1 MGKIENG
8 KVLAIPIAPNAIDPG
23 FDSIKAIKERVE
35 LNEELMKTL
44 KNVVESSSIM
54 KKINA
59 KIHKIKLVND
69 YLEQKEIRM
78 VTDAK
83 VQIALA
89 ENEFTI
95 LRIGK

>member
-1 MGKIENG
+1 M
-8 KVLAIPIAPNAIDPG
+8 AIPIAPIAIDPG
-23 FDSIKAIKERVE
+23 FDPMKAIKEGVE

-44 KNVVESSSIM
+44 KNVIESSSIM
-54 KKINA
+54 KKIQA
-59 KIHKIKLVND
+59 QIHRIKLVND
-69 YLEQKEIRM
+69 YLEKKEIQM

-83 VQIALA
+83 VQLALA

>member
-1 MGKIENG
+1 M
-8 KVLAIPIAPNAIDPG
+8 AIPIAPIAIDPG
-23 FDSIKAIKERVE
+23 FDPMKAIKEGVE

-44 KNVVESSSIM
+44 KNVIESSSIM

-59 KIHKIKLVND
+59 EIHKIKLVND

-78 VTDAK
+78 VMNAK
-83 VQIALA
+83 VQLALA

>member
-1 MGKIENG
+1 M
-8 KVLAIPIAPNAIDPG
+8 AIPIAPIAIDPG
-23 FDSIKAIKERVE
+23 FDPMKAIKEGVE
-35 LNEELMKTL
+35 LNKELIKTL
-44 KNVVESSSIM
+44 TNVVESSSIM
-54 KKINA
+54 KKINQE
-59 KIHKIKLVND
+59 IHKIKLVND

-83 VQIALA
+83 VQLALA